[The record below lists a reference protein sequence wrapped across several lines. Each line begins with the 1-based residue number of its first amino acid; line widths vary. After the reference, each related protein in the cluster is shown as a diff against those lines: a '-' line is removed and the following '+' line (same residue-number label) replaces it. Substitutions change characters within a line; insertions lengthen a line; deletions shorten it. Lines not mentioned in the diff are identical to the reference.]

1 MFMKKTIY
9 GCLLCL
15 LGLMTAS
22 VCFAQTSAP
31 ADFTGHT
38 WYEYKEPITEGTGTM
53 TDPIL
58 ISSAGQL
65 AQLAY
70 NVNTGADSYEKKIVA
85 LAADIDLNKVVDG
98 QRVQW
103 IPIGYNPIYPF
114 SGMFLGL
121 NLKDYAENGYVE
133 GQKHKISGLY
143 INVTTANDARQFGLF
158 GFLDGNVSHLQL
170 EDVSISVDLSSLS
183 ASEYYFVGALCG
195 STVTNPDNTQSVYV
209 YDAWYQ
215 GIYEENAGDQYPH
228 KLPHGIDDVA
238 VSGTLSAKGNENA
251 VVSVGG
257 ICGRFDISCI
267 IHSTANVV
275 INASDCM
282 FIGGICGVDNG
293 IYYKNANSDTGRISK
308 YGKCLY
314 DCISNATITCNGNVS
329 RSVMVGGIVGQM
341 EEGEKAYACVSM
353 GSIRCTN
360 ADVSYN
366 VGGIC
371 GYMQPYSGI
380 FASGS
385 TMMIK
390 AQGYIGGIAGKMKSG
405 TDTSFSKYGKIE
417 CCSFSG
423 HLDGSNKI
431 IDEKGQTTGVAS
443 SAPADNYIGGICG
456 HLEWNDNLEH
466 ITRCLLLGTI
476 TTENFVTTA
485 PMPSAIVGKQGTATT
500 ALTGDNLAST
510 VTYCYYDNM
519 LFSGNAVPGSMDG
532 GNSAKGLTT
541 FDLTSA
547 NESKL
552 TWLNAGATE
561 TGDYGYR
568 LEKGYYP
575 IFYENNGVE
584 ATYYTNYYRAG
595 WSSSPNSTNNEHLS
609 KMFDFYSTNTEAN
622 FNSTVYVSGAMLC
635 AMPVSFVKG
644 DNADDFVSTLSAP
657 TKTYNWDEKLTG
669 RSIIMT
675 VETFFPE
682 SDVIRVK
689 DKTATANNNGTCFVT
704 TTGTVRKKSVTYNR
718 PAFISGTKHLG
729 LNSTIDSEW
738 RGNEATGFAAG
749 TGTASDPYLIKNA
762 AQLYHAI
769 KTNQTGQFYKQICN
783 ITIAKSENVN
793 HEIENTLITKDRF
806 SNRLNPNRHF
816 TDSYWQT
823 DNCSWNA
830 NYNGDGHMVSGL
842 YLYDYYDTAP
852 TMSFERKYF
861 SLFGDVEQYGSV
873 NNLAVVDTWIAPEPW
888 VKDGTH
894 TYAQLQTYYGII
906 ANFVKGSISNCIVQG
921 VNAVGTLCGGI
932 CTYVMPGG
940 TVEDCISAVTPFTTN
955 LDYFT
960 PFVAYDPTHTDA
972 GTVKNCLAV
981 SPTMFSSADKSVGT
995 LSGVTDCYW
1004 LKGYEP
1010 GNTGQ
1015 TLDEIGAALGKRD
1028 RWTWTRNYFPTLKTF
1043 ANTDIAKLMMVPVR
1057 TDNNYEFNTSTS
1069 TANNYL
1075 MGFQK
1080 MLEFEPGAAT
1090 WTNLHGTDYFEAD
1103 SELGIVAPANAMG
1116 AISTSDVMINP
1127 MEVIC
1132 ASLGKSFYYIPLRT
1146 NSEDIERGIS
1156 FVDDHARKACVKAF
1170 DTNSDG
1176 KLSLAEISAVTSD
1189 QTLTAFMTDNVQ
1201 LEALQIVKFPE
1212 FRFFKAVTNLTTQLS
1227 GLSKLEEVRLPYN
1240 LQTISGDPSLTGNG
1254 TRPFSMTSIKSITLP
1269 AKVTTIEPGA
1279 FYSEFSEIENIFV
1292 DPFNTHFES
1301 REGILFDNNNALV
1314 AYPNGRTDTE
1324 IVIPGVIEEIK
1335 PGAIYDP
1342 AGYINKIFFDTT
1354 DYTTVAD
1361 LNENGIFTG
1370 DGSLVDVY
1378 ISDATY
1384 GSILYNE
1391 YLEDDSWTAYA
1402 NAGKLHCYYPLKIGS
1417 AKAATMYI
1425 GFDTELPEALSAYI
1439 VTSSDADA
1447 KKAYLRK
1454 MSNEIPNRSPIVI
1467 FAEETDT
1474 YRLYPLD
1481 EKLDQWNMYENQ
1493 LNGVGRDGMEVYQSD
1508 ADRGSILTLGRN
1520 SDGELGFFYYMGT
1533 APIAPYR
1540 AYMTYEWVGEARQ
1553 YLLFSFLD
1561 GEGSETESI
1570 DDLGVSDSRFAEGAW
1585 YSLDGKRLGREKPSA
1600 HGIYIHNGRL
1610 EVINSK

>member
-1 MFMKKTIY
+1 MFMKRTIY

-15 LGLMTAS
+15 LGQMTAS
-22 VCFAQTSAP
+22 VCFAQTDAP

-38 WYEYKEPITEGTGTM
+38 WYEYREPITEGTGTM

-70 NVNTGADSYEKKIVA
+70 DVNTGANSYDNKIVA
-85 LAADIDLNKVVDG
+85 LAADIDLNKMVDG
-98 QRVQW
+98 KRVQW
-103 IPIGYNPIYPF
+103 IPIGYSHPF
-114 SGMFLGL
+114 RGMFLGL
-121 NLKDYAENGYVE
+121 NLKEYAANGYVE
-133 GQKHKISGLY
+133 GQKHKISGMY
-143 INVTTANDARQFGLF
+143 INVTTATDARQFGLF
-158 GFLDGNVSHLQL
+158 GILGGNVSHLQL
-170 EDVSISVDLSSLS
+170 EDVSISVDLSALS
-183 ASEYYFVGALCG
+183 DSPNYFVGALCG
-195 STVTNPDNTQSVYV
+195 STIGIDLEDS
-209 YDAWYQ
+209 DWYQ
-215 GIYEENAGDQYPH
+215 GKYKEQNNELLH
-228 KLPHGIDDVA
+228 SVTHGIDDVA
-238 VSGTLSAKGNENA
+238 VSGTLTAKGNANA
-251 VVSVGG
+251 TVYVGG
-257 ICGRFDISCI
+257 ICGQFYIAGI

-275 INASDCM
+275 INTSDCVY
-282 FIGGICGVDNG
+282 IGGICGVDYG
-293 IYYKNANSDTGRISK
+293 IYGPFSTYGR
-308 YGKCLY
+308 CLY
-314 DCISNATITCNGNVS
+314 DCLSNATITCNGNVN

-341 EEGEKAYACVSM
+341 VEGEKAYACVSM
-353 GSIRCTN
+353 GSIRCNN
-360 ADVSYN
+360 AAVTYN

-390 AQGYIGGIAGKMKSG
+390 AQGNIGGIAGKMKSG
-405 TDTSFSKYGKIE
+405 SNTDFSKYGKIE

-431 IDEKGQTTGVAS
+431 VDEKGQTTGVAS

-456 HLEWNDNLEH
+456 HMEWNDNLEH

-476 TTENFVTTA
+476 TAEDFVTTA
-485 PMPSAIVGKQGTATT
+485 PLPSAIVGKQGTAST
-500 ALTGDNLAST
+500 LTGDNLAST

-519 LFSGNAVPGSMDG
+519 LFGGYALPGSTDG
-532 GNSAKGLTT
+532 KNSVKGLTT

-547 NESKL
+547 SESKL

-575 IFYENNGVE
+575 IFYENNGYL
-584 ATYYTNYYRAG
+584 ATYYTNQSNLG
-595 WSSSPNSTNNEHLS
+595 WGLSTDHVHLS
-609 KMFDFYSTNTEAN
+609 KMFDFRPNNKDAN

-635 AMPVSFVKG
+635 AMPVNFVKG
-644 DNADDFVSTLSAP
+644 DNADDFVSKLSAP
-657 TKTYNWDEKLTG
+657 TKTYNWDEKGTG
-669 RSIIMT
+669 RNIIMT
-675 VETFFPE
+675 CESFFPE
-682 SDVIRVK
+682 SDVIKVK
-689 DKTATANNNGTCFVT
+689 DKTATAYNNGTCFVT
-704 TTGTVRKKSVTYNR
+704 TTGTVKKKSVTYNR
-718 PAFISGTKHLG
+718 PAIISGTKYLG
-729 LNSTIDSEW
+729 LNSTIDKEW
-738 RGNEATGFAAG
+738 DGSEATGFAAG
-749 TGTASDPYLIKNA
+749 TGTAGDPYLIKNA

-769 KTNQTGQFYKQICN
+769 KTNQTGQFYKQLCN
-783 ITIAKSENVN
+783 ITITKSVN
-793 HEIENTLITKDRF
+793 TDNSVNNTLITEACF
-806 SNRLNPNRHF
+806 QTPANPQRHVTADWE
-816 TDSYWQT
+816 TDE
-823 DNCSWNA
+823 CSWKA
-830 NYNGDGHMVSGL
+830 NYNGDGHTISGL
-842 YLYDYYDTAP
+842 YLYDYCSTPP
-852 TMSFERKYF
+852 TTERKNF
-861 SLFGDVEQYGSV
+861 SLFGYVRQNGSV
-873 NNLAVVDTWIAPEPW
+873 NNLAVTDAWVAPEPS
-888 VKDGTH
+888 VVEGTK
-894 TYAQLQTYYGII
+894 TNYELPTFYGII
-906 ANFVKGSISNCIVQG
+906 ASYVEGSITNCIVQG
-921 VNAVGTLCGGI
+921 VNAVGRPCGGI
-932 CTYVMPGG
+932 CTYVLSGG
-940 TVEDCISAVTPFTTN
+940 TVEDCISAVTPLSTT

-960 PFVAYDPTHTDA
+960 PFVAYYQSGA
-972 GTVKNCLAV
+972 VGTVKNCLAV
-981 SPTMFSSADKSVGT
+981 SPTMFSSANKST
-995 LSGVTDCYW
+995 NDLSAIKDCYW

-1075 MGFQK
+1075 MGFTK

-1090 WTNLHGTDYFEAD
+1090 WTNLHNTNYFEAD
-1103 SELGIVAPANAMG
+1103 SELGIVVPANAMG

-1132 ASLGKSFYYIPLRT
+1132 ASLNKSFYYIPLRT
-1146 NSEDIERGIS
+1146 NSGDIERGIT

-1170 DTNSDG
+1170 DTSGDG
-1176 KLSLAEISAVTSD
+1176 KLSLAEISAVTSE
-1189 QTLTAFMTDNVQ
+1189 QTLTAFTNSDVQ
-1201 LEALQIVKFPE
+1201 LEAQQIVKFPE

-1254 TRPFSMTSIKSITLP
+1254 TRPFSMTNIKSITLP

-1279 FYSEFSEIENIFV
+1279 FYSEFSEIDSIFV

-1314 AYPNGRTDTE
+1314 AYPNGRSGEE
-1324 IVIPGVIEEIK
+1324 IIIPGVIEEIK
-1335 PGAIYDP
+1335 PGAIYQIS
-1342 AGYINKIFFDTT
+1342 GLQKVFFDTT

-1361 LNENGIFTG
+1361 LKENGIFTG

-1402 NAGKLHCYYPLKIGS
+1402 NADKLHCYYPLKIGS

-1425 GFDTELPEALSAYI
+1425 GFDTELPTGLTPYI
-1439 VTSSDADA
+1439 VTSSDKDE

-1454 MSNEIPNRSPIVI
+1454 MSNQIPNRSPIVI
-1467 FAEETDT
+1467 FAEEAGT
-1474 YRLYPLD
+1474 YRLFPLD
-1481 EKLDQWNMYENQ
+1481 EELTQWNMYENM

-1520 SDGELGFFYYMGT
+1520 SGGQLGFFYYKGT
-1533 APIAPYR
+1533 DPIQPYR
-1540 AYMTYEWVGEARQ
+1540 AYLTYEWVTNANQ

-1561 GEGSETESI
+1561 EETTGIESLTPDLYRRGDGNCYFTI
-1570 DDLGVSDSRFAEGAW
+1570 DGRKILKST
-1585 YSLDGKRLGREKPSA
+1585 YSTLPK
-1600 HGIYIHNGRL
+1600 GIYIHNGKK
-1610 EVINSK
+1610 IIKG